1 MALTNTQYDSIMR
14 GYEKAQSRNTYLLDR
29 RFKEIVAKIPE
40 YLQIDNSISSLS
52 VSRGKRLLEGDFD
65 ATATLKEEISA
76 LSAKKKQLLTKAGYP
91 ADYLDPI
98 YDCPE
103 CKDTGF
109 VEGEKCSCFKQAMIN
124 LLYEQSNIKEMLKE
138 ENFSKL
144 STDYYIGEDLERFTQ
159 AAKSSKKFVEDFKI
173 DYHNLFFYGTVGTGK
188 SFLSSCIAKELM
200 DEGYSVI
207 YFSSAKL
214 FDTLSKITF
223 EYKSKGELSRI
234 YDDLYNC
241 DLLIID
247 DLGTELTNS
256 FVTSSLFSCLN
267 ERHLRK
273 NPTIISSN
281 LSLEEL
287 SNRYSERIFSR
298 ITSYFD
304 LYKLTGQ
311 DIRMHK
317 KRIANRK

>member
-1 MALTNTQYDSIMR
+1 MR
-14 GYEKAQSRNTYLLDR
+14 NYEKKQSKNAYLLNKR
-29 RFKEIVAKIPE
+29 YKEILEKIPE
-40 YLQIDNSISSLS
+40 YQEIDHSISSLCMEKGRRLLNGDS
-52 VSRGKRLLEGDFD
+52 QATASLHEQVASLSAQKKRLLKD
-65 ATATLKEEISA
+65 
-76 LSAKKKQLLTKAGYP
+76 AGYP
-91 ADYLDPI
+91 DNYLEPF
-98 YDCPE
+98 YDCPL

-109 VEGEKCSCFKQAMIN
+109 IEGEKCSCFKQAIIN

-138 ENFSKL
+138 ENFSRL
-144 STDYYIGEDLERFTQ
+144 SMEYYIGEDLERFSQ
-159 AAKSSKKFVEDFKI
+159 AVDGSRKFIADFNL

-188 SFLSSCIAKELM
+188 SFLSSCIAKELI
-200 DEGYSVI
+200 DKGHSVI
-207 YFSSAKL
+207 YFSSLKL
-214 FDTLSKITF
+214 FDTLSKMTF
-223 EYKSKGELSRI
+223 EHRNKEELNRI

-273 NPTIISSN
+273 NPTIISTN

-287 SNRYSERIFSR
+287 SMRYSERIFSR

>member
-14 GYEKAQSRNTYLLDR
+14 SYEKTQSKNTYLLDG
-29 RFKEIVAKIPE
+29 RFKEIAAKIPE
-40 YLQIDNSISSLS
+40 YLQVDHSISSLS
-52 VSRGKRLLEGDFD
+52 VAKAKRLLEGDEN
-65 ATATLKEEISA
+65 ATAFLHAEISA
-76 LSAKKKQLLTKAGYP
+76 LSNKKKEMLTKAGYP

-98 YDCPE
+98 YDCPH

-109 VEGEKCSCFKQAMIN
+109 VQGEKCSCFKQAIIN

-144 STDYYIGEDLERFTQ
+144 SMEYYIGEDLERFSQ
-159 AAKSSKKFVEDFKI
+159 AVEGSKKFVEDFHL
-173 DYHNLFFYGTVGTGK
+173 DYQNLFFYGTVGTGK
-188 SFLSSCIAKELM
+188 SFLSNCIAKELM
-200 DEGYSVI
+200 DKGYSVI
-207 YFSSAKL
+207 YFSSLKL
-214 FDTLSKITF
+214 FETLSKMTF
-223 EYKSKGELSRI
+223 EHRNKEELSYI

-256 FVTSSLFSCLN
+256 FVASCLFSCLN

-273 NPTIISSN
+273 NPTIISTN

-298 ITSYFD
+298 ITSYFN

>member
-1 MALTNTQYDSIMR
+1 MALTNAQYDSIMR
-14 GYEKAQSRNTYLLDR
+14 NYEKTQSRNTYLLDK
-29 RFKEIVAKIPE
+29 RFKEIHEKIPKYQE
-40 YLQIDNSISSLS
+40 IEHAISSLCIE
-52 VSRGKRLLEGDFD
+52 RGKQLLNGDSH
-65 ATATLKEEISA
+65 ATIPLHDQVSA
-76 LSAKKKQLLTKAGYP
+76 LSSEKKKLLRAVGYP
-91 ADYLDPI
+91 DDYLEPI
-98 YDCPE
+98 YDCPL

-109 VEGEKCSCFKQAMIN
+109 LEGEKCSCFKQAIIN

-144 STDYYIGEDLERFTQ
+144 SMDYYIGEDLERFSQ
-159 AAKSSKKFVEDFKI
+159 AVAGSKKFIEDFNL
-173 DYHNLFFYGTVGTGK
+173 DYQNLFFYGTVGTGK

-200 DEGYSVI
+200 DKGHSVI
-207 YFSSAKL
+207 YFSSSKL
-214 FDTLSKITF
+214 FDTLSKMTF
-223 EYKSKGELSRI
+223 EYRNKEELSRI

-273 NPTIISSN
+273 NATIISTN

-287 SNRYSERIFSR
+287 SLRYSERIFSR
-298 ITSYFD
+298 ITSYFH

>member
-1 MALTNTQYDSIMR
+1 MALTNAQYDSIMR
-14 GYEKAQSRNTYLLDR
+14 NYEKKQSKNAYLMNK
-29 RFKEIVAKIPE
+29 RFQEIIEKIPE
-40 YLQIDNSISSLS
+40 YQEIDHAISSLCMEKG
-52 VSRGKRLLEGDFD
+52 RQLLNGNRQ
-65 ATATLKEEISA
+65 ATASLHEQVAS
-76 LSAKKKQLLTKAGYP
+76 LSAKKKKLLKDAGYP
-91 ADYLDPI
+91 ADYLEPI
-98 YDCPE
+98 YDCSL

-109 VEGEKCSCFKQAMIN
+109 TEGEKCSCFKQAIID

-144 STDYYIGEDLERFTQ
+144 STEYYIGEDLKRFSH
-159 AAKSSKKFVEDFKI
+159 AVEGSRKFIEDFNL

-188 SFLSSCIAKELM
+188 SFLSNCIAGELI
-200 DEGYSVI
+200 DKGHSVI
-207 YFSSAKL
+207 YFSSLKL
-214 FDTLSKITF
+214 FDTLSKMTF
-223 EYKSKGELSRI
+223 EHRDKEELNRI

-241 DLLIID
+241 ELLIID

-273 NPTIISSN
+273 NPTIISTN

-287 SNRYSERIFSR
+287 STRYSERIFSR
-298 ITSYFD
+298 ITSYFN

>member
-1 MALTNTQYDSIMR
+1 MALTNAQYDFIMR
-14 GYEKAQSRNTYLLDR
+14 NYEKKQSKNAYLLNKR
-29 RFKEIVAKIPE
+29 YKEILEKIPE
-40 YLQIDNSISSLS
+40 YQEIDHSISSLCMEKGRRLLNGDS
-52 VSRGKRLLEGDFD
+52 QATASLHEQVASLSAQKKRLLKD
-65 ATATLKEEISA
+65 
-76 LSAKKKQLLTKAGYP
+76 AGYP
-91 ADYLDPI
+91 DNYLEPF
-98 YDCPE
+98 YDCPL

-109 VEGEKCSCFKQAMIN
+109 IEGEKCSCFKQAIIN

-138 ENFSKL
+138 ENFSRL
-144 STDYYIGEDLERFTQ
+144 SMEYYIGEDLERFSQ
-159 AAKSSKKFVEDFKI
+159 AVDGSRKFIADFNL

-188 SFLSSCIAKELM
+188 SFLSSCIAKELI
-200 DEGYSVI
+200 DKGHSVI
-207 YFSSAKL
+207 YFSSLKL
-214 FDTLSKITF
+214 FDTLSKMTF
-223 EYKSKGELSRI
+223 EHRNKEELNRI

-273 NPTIISSN
+273 NPTIISTN

-287 SNRYSERIFSR
+287 SMRYSERIFSR

>member
-1 MALTNTQYDSIMR
+1 MALTNAQYDSIMR
-14 GYEKAQSRNTYLLDR
+14 GYEKTQSKNTYLLDK
-29 RFKEIVAKIPE
+29 RFQEISEKLPE
-40 YLQIDNSISSLS
+40 YKETDNAISSLS
-52 VSRGKRLLEGDFD
+52 IARGKKLLEGDAN
-65 ATATLKEEISA
+65 ATASLHEEIAS
-76 LSAKKKQLLTKAGYP
+76 LSKRKKQILTSAGYP
-91 ADYLDPI
+91 ADYLEPI
-98 YDCPE
+98 YDCPL

-109 VEGEKCSCFKQAMIN
+109 INGEKCSCFKQAVIN

-144 STDYYIGEDLERFTQ
+144 SFEYYIGEDLERFSH
-159 AAKSSKKFVEDFKI
+159 AVEGSKKFIEDFNL

-200 DEGYSVI
+200 DKGHSVI
-207 YFSSAKL
+207 YFSSSKL
-214 FDTLSKITF
+214 FDTLSKMTF
-223 EYKSKGELSRI
+223 ELRNKEELSRI

-273 NPTIISSN
+273 NPTIISTN

-287 SNRYSERIFSR
+287 SIRYSERIFSR
-298 ITSYFD
+298 ITSYFN